1 MKISLL
7 NIWFSY
13 DDKWVLKN
21 ISLEFEN
28 GKTYLI
34 LGENGSGKSTLLKIV
49 SGILKPSYGEILIDD
64 KPISDIWELRKLIGY
79 VFQIPSS
86 QIVGSTVEEDVAFA
100 LENMGVPRSKM
111 VEKVEWALSVV
122 GLLDLKKEDPL
133 NLSGGQKQRLAIASV
148 LAMSPN
154 FLALD
159 EPTSML
165 DPESKKEIMK
175 VLKKLKK
182 ERKGIIIV
190 THDLEYVEDIDETIL
205 LENGNISFKG
215 NLLNLFKAKPD
226 SIDIPLKYRVF
237 LECGK
242 MID

>member
-21 ISLEFEN
+21 ISLEFES

-175 VLKKLKK
+175 VLKKLK
-182 ERKGIIIV
+182 EEGKGIIIV
-190 THDLEYVEDIDETIL
+190 THDLEYVENIDETIL

-242 MID
+242 IID

>member
-242 MID
+242 IID

>member
-175 VLKKLKK
+175 VLKKLK
-182 ERKGIIIV
+182 EEGKGIIIV
-190 THDLEYVEDIDETIL
+190 THDLEYVENIDETIL

>member
-175 VLKKLKK
+175 VLKKLK
-182 ERKGIIIV
+182 EEGKGIIIV

>member
-175 VLKKLKK
+175 VLKKLK
-182 ERKGIIIV
+182 EEGKGIIIV

-242 MID
+242 IID

>member
-21 ISLEFEN
+21 ISLEFES

-49 SGILKPSYGEILIDD
+49 SGILKPSYGKILIDD
-64 KPISDIWELRKLIGY
+64 KPISDIWELRKIIGY

-111 VEKVEWALSVV
+111 IEKVEWALSVV

-133 NLSGGQKQRLAIASV
+133 NLSGGQKQRLTIASI

-159 EPTSML
+159 EPISML

-175 VLKKLKK
+175 VLKKLK
-182 ERKGIIIV
+182 EEGKGIIIV
-190 THDLEYVEDIDETIL
+190 THDLEYMEDIDETIL

-226 SIDIPLKYRVF
+226 SIDIPLKYGVF

-242 MID
+242 IID